1 MLPSGKYED
10 FTVVLISASSSSSL
24 SISAGDMSPSNL
36 LTLCACAQMDLHAPS
51 ALCVEDIL
59 MIVDGGDGL
68 GRLNVEDGR
77 VLLRLCVLR
86 ILLLVCFVDHVC

>member
-1 MLPSGKYED
+1 MLI
-10 FTVVLISASSSSSL
+10 LACSSSSL
-24 SISAGDMSPSNL
+24 STSVGEMSPSNL
-36 LTLCACAQMDLHAPS
+36 LILCACAQMDLHASSP
-51 ALCVEDIL
+51 LCVEDIL
-59 MIVDGGDGL
+59 MIADGGDGP